1 LTTYLVSST
10 IDAIEMPDFGSN
22 PAEAIGFGFE
32 ARTPPPTLTV
42 KVAYSGAVL

>member
-10 IDAIEMPDFGSN
+10 IDAIEMPDFGSTGK
-22 PAEAIGFGFE
+22 AIGFGFE

-42 KVAYSGAVL
+42 NVAYSGAGL